1 MKQTVRNIYNA
12 AVIPYH
18 KLMGFIAA
26 TNYDYP
32 ASAMTVIGVTG
43 TNGKTSTC
51 HMIYSVLKEA
61 GLKAG
66 IITTVGNAITD
77 GELKSDGGHMTTADT
92 YEVNKQIAEMR
103 AAGVQYLVLEVSS
116 HGLAQSRIFGV
127 PIDIAVMTNV
137 TPEHLD
143 YHRTFERYRK
153 AKMKLFQMAADN
165 FRHGGRGVGIVN
177 EDDASSNFFAKL
189 VPNPVTY
196 GVVNGD
202 LKATRIKSTDS
213 GVEYYT
219 RLNKDSYHIKVNIPG
234 EFYVYNSLAAVAV
247 CHELGIDKKTIEKG
261 IADLAGV
268 AGRMNK
274 VENDL
279 GINIIVDYAHTP
291 DSYEKILPEVRKDTT
306 GKVYIVCGAAGQR
319 DDSKFPTM
327 GRLAAKYGD
336 LVILT
341 EEDPKGPVRPQS
353 ELLAKGIVDDGGKEG
368 EDFIYIDD
376 RMEAIAEAVNRAE
389 KGDAILVLGMGHQKK
404 IDRANGTEDWIGD
417 ADAVKKAIDEKK
429 KQQSKKVAKADNE
442 DSSSKSA
449 KTGKVKKTAK
459 AAKSIKTAKSAKKTT
474 AKK

>member
-1 MKQTVRNIYNA
+1 MKQTLRNIYNA

-18 KLMGFIAA
+18 KIMGFIAA

-51 HMIYSVLKEA
+51 LMIYNVLKEA

-66 IITTVGNAITD
+66 MITTVGNAITD

-103 AAGVQYLVLEVSS
+103 AAGVQYLVLEISS

-165 FRHGGRGVGIVN
+165 FRHGGHGIGIIN

-261 IADLAGV
+261 IADIDGV
-268 AGRMNK
+268 PGRMNK

-291 DSYEKILPEVRKDTT
+291 DSYEKMLPSIRKETA
-306 GKVYIVCGAAGQR
+306 GRVYIVCGAAGQR

-327 GRLAAKYGD
+327 GRLAAKYSD

-341 EEDPKGPVRPQS
+341 EEDPKGPVRPRS
-353 ELLAKGIVDDGGKEG
+353 EMLAKGILAEGGKEG
-368 EDFIYIDD
+368 DDFIYIDD
-376 RMEAIAEAVNRAE
+376 RMQAIAEAVNRAE
-389 KGDAILVLGMGHQKK
+389 KGDVILALGMGHQKK
-404 IDRANGTEDWIGD
+404 IDRASGTEDWIGD
-417 ADAVKKAIDEKK
+417 VEAVKKAINAKEESRVKETAKK
-429 KQQSKKVAKADNE
+429 ASKTTTKDSKAK
-442 DSSSKSA
+442 KSA
-449 KTGKVKKTAK
+449 KP
-459 AAKSIKTAKSAKKTT
+459 AKSTKKTT
-474 AKK
+474 TKK